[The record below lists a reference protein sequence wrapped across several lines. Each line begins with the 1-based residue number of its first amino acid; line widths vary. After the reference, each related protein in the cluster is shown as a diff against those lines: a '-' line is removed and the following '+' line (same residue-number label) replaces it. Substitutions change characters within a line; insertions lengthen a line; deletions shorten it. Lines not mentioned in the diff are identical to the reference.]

1 MITYSEFIRILR
13 DESNSRSLTSLTD
26 SKVADMIEYMSLTKR
41 SLQEAKRAGDEERV
55 SDVSKQIENV
65 LSTINK
71 IIDIRL
77 KKIYQLSLLK
87 NIDQNTKDM
96 LSSKETV
103 ILDKLA
109 SMLSEYKRS
118 FLNQIKDAEPAR
130 EEPKAVES
138 EKNDSNKVV
147 IKVMSDIPQFI
158 WKNNK
163 TYGPFAFPNVVEVE
177 KEVADIL
184 IKSGKAVLA

>member
-26 SKVADMIEYMSLTKR
+26 SKIVDMIEYMSLTKR
-41 SLQEAKRAGDEERV
+41 SLEEAKKAGDSERV
-55 SDVSKQIENV
+55 ADLSRQIDNV
-65 LSTINK
+65 LSTIDK
-71 IIDIRL
+71 IVDIRL

-87 NIDQNTKDM
+87 SVDQVTKDL
-96 LSSKETV
+96 LSSKEIV
-103 ILDKLA
+103 ILDKLT
-109 SMLSEYKRS
+109 SIISEYKSS
-118 FLNQIKDAEPAR
+118 FIRQIKDAEPAK
-130 EEPKAVES
+130 EEKKVLES
-138 EKNDSNKVV
+138 EKSDGDKVV
-147 IKVMSDIPQFI
+147 IKIMSDIPQFI

-163 TYGPFAFPNVVEVE
+163 TYGPFSFPNVVEVE